1 MNIILIKSL
10 TGIRGIAALYVII
23 FHWYNHL
30 SLKQPIFSFLPVD
43 RLFTNFLKHGYLS
56 VDLFFVLSGF
66 VLCIASYNQ
75 FSEQISG
82 QHYKRFIYKRF
93 FRLFPLY
100 ICLTLLYYIWFG
112 QSQVIDL
119 LINFTLL
126 QGIVP
131 SHSGSIIPPGWSL
144 TNEWVVY
151 FFFPF
156 FLFYALKIKN
166 KAWLLVIV
174 SLLLLL
180 LISTVRAHSINW
192 GNYSFLKKVEG
203 FDPFVIY
210 TRGPASLL
218 RTIASFLL
226 GIFAFF
232 IYTFQN
238 NIGSYLKYLKYLIIP
253 LFALLF
259 INNSDIL
266 IILLLPIL
274 ILYIT
279 QNNFLNR
286 LLSSKPVHF
295 AGLISY
301 SLYLNHFLFINTF
314 NKVLELVKINNDL
327 FSLTYVLFSTFMF
340 SVVTYYFIERPGLAL
355 FKYRFKTYRVL
366 NNINLSPEKGGN
378 PVSPETL
385 QAQYLTNRNIKK
397 SEL

>member
-1 MNIILIKSL
+1 MNNNLEIKSL

-23 FHWYNHL
+23 FHWYNHV
-30 SLKQPIFSFLPVD
+30 SQRQPFFSFLPMD
-43 RLFTNFLKHGYLS
+43 HLFTNFLKHGYLS

-66 VLCIASYNQ
+66 VLCVASYNL
-75 FSEQISG
+75 FSEQISV
-82 QHYKRFIYKRF
+82 QDYKKFMYKRF

-100 ICLTLLYYIWFG
+100 MSLTLLYYVLFG
-112 QSQVIDL
+112 QSQVIDV
-119 LINFTLL
+119 LINLTLL

-151 FFFPF
+151 FLFPF
-156 FLFYALKIKN
+156 FLFYALKIKR
-166 KAWLLVIV
+166 KIWMLVVI

-180 LISTVRAHSINW
+180 LISIVRTHTINW
-192 GNYSFLKKVEG
+192 GNYSFLKKVKG
-203 FDPFVIY
+203 FYPIILY

-226 GIFAFF
+226 GIFTFF
-232 IYTFQN
+232 IYRSQSSKE
-238 NIGSYLKYLKYLIIP
+238 SYLKYLRYLIIP

-301 SLYLNHFLFINTF
+301 SLYLNHFLFINTYSMVSGF
-314 NKVLELVKINNDL
+314 VKMNNDL
-327 FSLTYVLFSTFMF
+327 FSLSYVLVSTFIF
-340 SVVTYYFIERPGLAL
+340 SVVTYYVIERPGLAL
-355 FKYRFKTYRVL
+355 FKYKFKTYRVV
-366 NNINLSPEKGGN
+366 NNIYLPPEKRRATVLIRKFFRGR
-378 PVSPETL
+378 
-385 QAQYLTNRNIKK
+385 Y
-397 SEL
+397 